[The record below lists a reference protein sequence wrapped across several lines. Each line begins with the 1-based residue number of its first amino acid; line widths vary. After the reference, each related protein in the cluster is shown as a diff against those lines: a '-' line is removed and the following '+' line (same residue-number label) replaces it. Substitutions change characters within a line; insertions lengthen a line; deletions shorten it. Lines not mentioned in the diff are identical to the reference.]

1 MGHRIEWNGGKD
13 GYSREATEWIFL
25 LQRCSHGFDTARRS
39 SSGERGLGRGSNA
52 AKRGSNGVEQ
62 HASVSCTM
70 ALYAKAHPLT
80 NEPWLKSHDST
91 DTPSRQVDIFQNSEL
106 RKGVGQ
112 ENGGSDRTIKG

>member
-1 MGHRIEWNGGKD
+1 MVGKTATAEMQHSGFSYYSGVHMGSIR
-13 GYSREATEWIFL
+13 
-25 LQRCSHGFDTARRS
+25 QRRS
-39 SSGERGLGRGSNA
+39 WSGERGLGRASNA

-62 HASVSCTM
+62 HASVSCIM
-70 ALYAKAHPLT
+70 ALYATAHPLT

-91 DTPSRQVDIFQNSEL
+91 DTPSRQVDMFQNPEL